1 MYYEDKKHHLFQ
13 VAYDLDD
20 LKTRERELK
29 AIAEAAG
36 ELPDTEN
43 IILTYEE
50 EEEIVYNGVEIS
62 VLPVWKWLLE
72 EV

>member
-1 MYYEDKKHHLFQ
+1 MYYEDKKFHLLQ

-20 LKTRERELK
+20 PKTRERELK
-29 AIAEAAG
+29 AIADAAA

-43 IILTYEE
+43 IILTCEE

-62 VLPVWKWLLE
+62 VLPVWKWLLA

>member
-1 MYYEDKKHHLFQ
+1 MYFEDKKFHLLQ

-20 LKTRERELK
+20 LKTREREIK
-29 AIAEAAG
+29 AIADAAG

-43 IILTYEE
+43 IILTYED

-62 VLPVWKWLLE
+62 VLPVWKWILE
-72 EV
+72 VV

>member
-1 MYYEDKKHHLFQ
+1 MYYEDKKYHLLQ

-29 AIAEAAG
+29 AIADAAG

-50 EEEIVYNGVEIS
+50 EDAIVYNGVEIS
-62 VLPVWKWLLE
+62 VLPVWKWILE